1 MKVLKIFFLF
11 IAIAVVTGGITTP
24 LWWDK
29 ALPYFSEL
37 IDTSNP
43 DTFPEI
49 NQTIPDIPPGTPVIN
64 ADREYI
70 PLILSVLNH
79 TDKIL

>member
-49 NQTIPDIPPGTPVIN
+49 NQTIPDAYKKVATN
-64 ADREYI
+64 FD
-70 PLILSVLNH
+70 LNE
-79 TDKIL
+79 LRCVY